1 MGRPNREI
9 LTSGQKYKETK
20 RTRNRV
26 DEVTFD
32 SESRTSYLTG
42 FHKRKVERKKNAQ
55 KHAEDMAK
63 KERVEERARIREE
76 RKEQV
81 RKKLE
86 EMKAAL
92 EINPFLKREDLEDD
106 DEESDEEEDEDGN
119 KKKKKKSVGWD
130 DSDSEDEAWDGIKED
145 QTQEQLEQGSDMVKS
160 ILKKQIYEI
169 DNIDAPVV
177 GHSEV
182 VIESLENPNSTSTEV
197 IDLTTV
203 AEQMH
208 VNLDK
213 SGEVL
218 DESIQRAK
226 KYARL
231 MGVSEKQPST
241 EPVKV
246 KKKKFRYLSKA
257 ERKVNTMKERS
268 VAFKRGP
275 PKDTPTRGGLKKGG
289 ATKGK
294 KAKTQ
299 RNK

>member
-1 MGRPNREI
+1 MARANREI
-9 LTSGQKYKETK
+9 LTGGRKYKEAK
-20 RTRNRV
+20 RSKNRV
-26 DEVTFD
+26 EEVTFD
-32 SESRTSYLTG
+32 SESRVTYLTG

-63 KERVEERARIREE
+63 KERIEERARIREE

-92 EINPFLKREDLEDD
+92 VLNPFLNREDQDEPFVETGRNHGKKSVEWDDDEAEDEAWGGIKDD
-106 DEESDEEEDEDGN
+106 DEEEESEEE
-119 KKKKKKSVGWD
+119 
-130 DSDSEDEAWDGIKED
+130 SEE
-145 QTQEQLEQGSDMVKS
+145 GSNSVKS

-169 DNIDAPVV
+169 DNVDAPVV

-182 VIESLENPNSTSTEV
+182 VIESLDNPNSATTVEP
-197 IDLTTV
+197 IDLTTI
-203 AEQMH
+203 AEHMH

-218 DESIQRAK
+218 DESLLRAK

-231 MGVSEKQPST
+231 MGVSEKPPSM
-241 EPVKV
+241 EKPKV

-268 VAFKRGP
+268 SSAKRAPRDKGDG
-275 PKDTPTRGGLKKGG
+275 KDRGKDRGK
-289 ATKGK
+289 TKGK
-294 KAKTQ
+294 GKGKG
-299 RNK
+299 RGKERK